1 MNVSDAV
8 VAILGGRECRT
19 GIWLTAG
26 NRRNP
31 QAVGEPP
38 RVEGL
43 ILNYSGELAQRLLHR
58 ETRGFGLGFGAAG
71 TSGRARFMLCNA
83 GTRPRAPR
91 FNFVQGLWSCG
102 CLCLESDL

>member
-1 MNVSDAV
+1 MEEGMDRAHVRCAR
-8 VAILGGRECRT
+8 GPH
-19 GIWLTAG
+19 AG
-26 NRRNP
+26 ELR
-31 QAVGEPP
+31 
-38 RVEGL
+38 
-43 ILNYSGELAQRLLHR
+43 ELAQRLLHR